1 MEKKMSNGFSFDTTK
16 FVLDEVKKEAL
27 KTAMEEIVEQ
37 KVANAITLNSGVDVF
52 LIITYIHA

>member
-27 KTAMEEIVEQ
+27 KTAMEELAALSIKVCKFFQ
-37 KVANAITLNSGVDVF
+37 KIDN
-52 LIITYIHA
+52 